1 MKREYIIPDVELLSF
16 VSDSIMENISAG
28 GTLGGISPEE
38 IADPEE
44 IL

>member
-1 MKREYIIPDVELLSF
+1 MKREYIIPNVEVLSF
-16 VSDSIMENISAG
+16 VSNSILENVSAG

-38 IADPEE
+38 LVDPEE